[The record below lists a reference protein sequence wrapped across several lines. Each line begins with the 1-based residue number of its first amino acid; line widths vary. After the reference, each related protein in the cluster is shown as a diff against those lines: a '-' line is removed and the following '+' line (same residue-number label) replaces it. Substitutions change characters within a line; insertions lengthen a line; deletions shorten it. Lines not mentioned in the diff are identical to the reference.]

1 MANAFGS
8 ITIVDMTDVGQFST
22 VPMSNAGLVII
33 YDPNALTSKYTP
45 ASMTLTPYTLYA
57 GVDYSSNANV
67 SYSWYKR
74 ADGASIDYSN
84 PGSATSTSSSIN
96 VSASDFTSVNAKSL
110 TYYLKATYNI
120 SGVGDIIAWGQISIS
135 LVTQATNIQDIEI
148 NGESIFKYTYT
159 TYGQSTPTIVGNSS
173 IVLTATYTSNIA
185 VHQWY
190 YYKKTTSGGETTWSW
205 DPLPITGNNKVVISG
220 STCTVNEDAPI
231 FYDDKA
237 KIKVTAHRTDAP
249 SVELTTVYDE
259 FEILK
264 LYDGPV
270 GAPGEKSVAMILSN
284 EDQIIPCNGSGDPVP
299 DVPTAFSLASTT
311 IELLEGNNNI
321 TTNDASTGYVVT
333 ATPNGVT
340 STNGLVYD
348 SVNHK
353 YTYKVDGWASNNSST
368 QGYVTFNAT
377 SNAGYPA
384 LSKKMSL
391 AKIQTG
397 KDGETPTVYE
407 LSLTPNRVTT
417 DSDGDTTAAVNLTAT
432 VIAHTVNVQTSAAV
446 NTDVTTSS
454 KDIIYYEWF
463 VNGSSSIAR
472 HGAGNAVDE
481 DNISYS
487 IYPVDAN
494 VRISSVV
501 CQIRR
506 TNSSGVILDSQ
517 SVAFVPE
524 GQKGDPGDTG
534 DAAISLSFSQSTDT
548 IGLDSTGT
556 LVSDYNLTLP
566 YKVFQGITKLECLA
580 VNTVSKGFSFS
591 INGVSPRF
599 TWDVWATDGRV
610 IINIPS
616 GTTLYDS
623 SNNNHSLNGQCILP
637 IDYRGA
643 TSSSSQTST
652 TGTLLATFSWNLD
665 IAPENGSSVTITDT
679 WTRYRLTKTNVQ
691 PGTGSVSDITKAN
704 DATTIEGAISA
715 ASTADKVKPYYIW
728 SKTYTQYSPSGS
740 ASSYAVNYYPTDPSD
755 GETPTITSGLKY
767 ACTSGGSDSD
777 RPGSSSNLWQST
789 IAAAIT
795 QARLSK
801 PYYIWTKNTISYT
814 YSTHTSQN
822 TTATTYSTSY
832 YPEDKV
838 ELNLTANATIFQ
850 GNVTEITITPIIT
863 VNGTAHN
870 TLASGESITWSYVQ
884 NGTMTEVTST
894 SSSANIYKDGNNLKI
909 KKDAVNGG
917 TSVQCLAVI
926 SGQNIYAYLPI
937 EDYTDEFR
945 CELFSTMGDKITN
958 HQGSGFVK
966 CLLYRN
972 GVEIDK
978 ITAEPIVTSAR
989 QPSGSSAHAAVISI
1003 STEMGAN
1010 PKPANISDIST
1021 IVYDWKYYNINNDGS
1036 TTLIS
1041 DSTYNQTGKAVYLDG
1056 SMITSRIMIDC
1067 EVTVTYATPS

>member
-45 ASMTLTPYTLYA
+45 ASMILTPYTLYA

-96 VSASDFTSVNAKSL
+96 VNASDFTSVNAKSL

-205 DPLPITGNNKVVISG
+205 DTLPITGNNKVVISG

-353 YTYKVDGWASNNSST
+353 YTYKVDGWASNNNST

-591 INGVSPRF
+591 INGVPPRF

-616 GTTLYDS
+616 GTRLYDS

-665 IAPENGSSVTITDT
+665 IAPENGTSISITDT
-679 WTRYRLTKTNVQ
+679 WTRYKQTNSAVQ
-691 PGTGSVSDITKAN
+691 PSGAN
-704 DATTIEGAISA
+704 EIIKTDATTIAAAITTGGLS
-715 ASTADKVKPYYIW
+715 KPYYVW
-728 SKTYTQYSPSGS
+728 GRTHTVYSDSNSVDTYT
-740 ASSYAVNYYPTDPSD
+740 VNYYPTDPTNGKSVK
-755 GETPTITSGLKY
+755 TNSTVTY
-767 ACTSGGSDSD
+767 ACVSASVANAGTNPPSSGWV
-777 RPGSSSNLWQST
+777 SSIST
-789 IAAAIT
+789 AVSGKT
-795 QARLSK
+795 K
-801 PYYIWTKNTISYT
+801 PYYVWTKNVTSYT
-814 YSTHTSQN
+814 YDGGSSAGSDT
-822 TTATTYSTSY
+822 TTYSTSY

-894 SSSANIYKDGNNLKI
+894 SSSANIYKSGNNLII

-978 ITAEPIVTSAR
+978 ITAEPTVTSAR

-1021 IVYDWKYYNINNDGS
+1021 IVYNWKYYNINNDGS